1 MLWNHLAVDYQP
13 SKANHKRRRRVCCN
27 IAATVWIYF
36 DFIMTLPRL
45 GSLRLKKGGWVS
57 RASCQAFFWTRPMF
71 PPSRTSRV
79 NFCPHQPLPSL
90 SNLYFTTP
98 IHEQLLRSLW
108 GSPYAKSTY
117 FLPLSFNFGRSI
129 STANPLAPASNIKQ
143 ISLYPRQCL
152 HVSNHRRKTP

>member
-1 MLWNHLAVDYQP
+1 MLWNHLAVDVQP
-13 SKANHKRRRRVCCN
+13 SKANHERRSRMCRN

-45 GSLRLKKGGWVS
+45 GSLRLKKEVGCHVL
-57 RASCQAFFWTRPMF
+57 RAKPFLDPPHVPS
-71 PPSRTSRV
+71 PSRTSRV

-117 FLPLSFNFGRSI
+117 FLPLSFNFRRSI